1 MKRFYTIVILLMLA
15 IVMMGQPDWAKK
27 ASKSVFTLKTFDA
40 DGALLFSAN
49 GFFVG
54 NGGEAVSCFSPF
66 KGASRAVVIDAA
78 GKEIPVECL

>member
-54 NGGEAVSCFSPF
+54 NGGEAV
-66 KGASRAVVIDAA
+66 ASHPSKVPLELWLSMRQVRRFLWSVY
-78 GKEIPVECL
+78 